1 MVAPLVLIGGGMV
14 AGAMALWAAIRQ
26 ALDLS
31 KPIKTR
37 KGNGVR
43 ILTSQRISSDG
54 CPIVAAVNCGGDIGE
69 VISTYTKSGVF
80 GGTLWTM
87 DEHCVGSLSEP
98 GERDFTGL
106 INASEPGPAPL
117 SPEPVGVVYSI
128 PRPPLDFSRTM
139 RTQLGNR
146 VQILAMDRI
155 DPTDNR
161 IMALVHLQWL
171 DNDPGVPRRYQR
183 TDKDLPRRAGQAR
196 ISSSLKRAP
205 AIFSTRVGME
215 CWDGTGQCG
224 RLEERG
230 KLGGHLFDFARKINI
245 GHLPGRGRR
254 LWGIKLRGLE
264 LRGRLWRRWQCRSR
278 C

>member
-14 AGAMALWAAIRQ
+14 AGAMALWTALRQ

-31 KPIKTR
+31 GPIRTR

-69 VISTYTKSGVF
+69 VISIYTKGGVF

-87 DEHCVGSLSEP
+87 DEHREGSLSEP

-106 INASEPGPAPL
+106 INAPKPVPAPL
-117 SPEPVGVVYSI
+117 SPEPVGVVHSG

-139 RTQLGNR
+139 RTRLGNR

-161 IMALVHLQWL
+161 IVALVHLQWL
-171 DNDPGVPRRYQR
+171 DNDPLDGP
-183 TDKDLPRRAGQAR
+183 QA
-196 ISSSLKRAP
+196 
-205 AIFSTRVGME
+205 
-215 CWDGTGQCG
+215 D
-224 RLEERG
+224 
-230 KLGGHLFDFARKINI
+230 
-245 GHLPGRGRR
+245 
-254 LWGIKLRGLE
+254 IK
-264 LRGRLWRRWQCRSR
+264 S
-278 C
+278 

>member
-31 KPIKTR
+31 KPIRTR

-69 VISTYTKSGVF
+69 VISIYTKGGVF

-87 DEHCVGSLSEP
+87 DERRAGSLSKP

-106 INASEPGPAPL
+106 INASEPIPAPL
-117 SPEPVGVVYSI
+117 PPEPVGVVNSI
-128 PRPPLDFSRTM
+128 PRPPLDFSRPM

-155 DPTDNR
+155 DPTENR
-161 IMALVHLQWL
+161 IVALVHLQWL
-171 DNDPGVPRRYQR
+171 DNDPGIPRGATVTEQVVNVYNKFGHFYG
-183 TDKDLPRRAGQAR
+183 TVIAEAEAESGKAYLGSPKFD
-196 ISSSLKRAP
+196 LKRDMSDLCYSALS
-205 AIFSTRVGME
+205 A
-215 CWDGTGQCG
+215 
-224 RLEERG
+224 
-230 KLGGHLFDFARKINI
+230 N
-245 GHLPGRGRR
+245 
-254 LWGIKLRGLE
+254 
-264 LRGRLWRRWQCRSR
+264 
-278 C
+278 

>member
-87 DEHCVGSLSEP
+87 DEYCVGSLSEP

-106 INASEPGPAPL
+106 INASERVSAPL

-139 RTQLGNR
+139 RTRLGNR

-161 IMALVHLQWL
+161 IVALVHLQWL
-171 DNDPGVPRRYQR
+171 DNDPGTPQCATVTEQVVNVYN
-183 TDKDLPRRAGQAR
+183 KFGQFYGTVIPESEAEHGKAYLK
-196 ISSSLKRAP
+196 SPKFDLKRDMSDLCYSALS
-205 AIFSTRVGME
+205 A
-215 CWDGTGQCG
+215 
-224 RLEERG
+224 
-230 KLGGHLFDFARKINI
+230 N
-245 GHLPGRGRR
+245 
-254 LWGIKLRGLE
+254 
-264 LRGRLWRRWQCRSR
+264 
-278 C
+278 

>member
-31 KPIKTR
+31 EPIKTR

-69 VISTYTKSGVF
+69 VISIYTKGGVF
-80 GGTLWTM
+80 GGTLWTK

-106 INASEPGPAPL
+106 INASKPVPAPL
-117 SPEPVGVVYSI
+117 SPEPVGVVCSI

-161 IMALVHLQWL
+161 IVALVHLQWL
-171 DNDPGVPRRYQR
+171 DNDPLDATVTEQVVNVYN
-183 TDKDLPRRAGQAR
+183 KFGQFYGTVIPESEAEHGKAYLK
-196 ISSSLKRAP
+196 SPKFDLKRDMSDLCYSALS
-205 AIFSTRVGME
+205 A
-215 CWDGTGQCG
+215 
-224 RLEERG
+224 
-230 KLGGHLFDFARKINI
+230 N
-245 GHLPGRGRR
+245 
-254 LWGIKLRGLE
+254 
-264 LRGRLWRRWQCRSR
+264 
-278 C
+278 

>member
-31 KPIKTR
+31 KPIRTR

-69 VISTYTKSGVF
+69 VISIYTKGGVF

-106 INASEPGPAPL
+106 INASERVPAPL

-161 IMALVHLQWL
+161 IVALVHLQWL
-171 DNDPGVPRRYQR
+171 DNDPGVPQR
-183 TDKDLPRRAGQAR
+183 ATVTEQVVNVYNKFGQFYGTV
-196 ISSSLKRAP
+196 ISEAE
-205 AIFSTRVGME
+205 A
-215 CWDGTGQCG
+215 
-224 RLEERG
+224 ERG
-230 KLGGHLFDFARKINI
+230 KAYLKSPKFDLKRDMSDLCYSALSAN
-245 GHLPGRGRR
+245 
-254 LWGIKLRGLE
+254 
-264 LRGRLWRRWQCRSR
+264 
-278 C
+278 

>member
-37 KGNGVR
+37 KENGVR

-69 VISTYTKSGVF
+69 VISIYTKGGVF

-87 DEHCVGSLSEP
+87 DEYRAGSLSEP

-106 INASEPGPAPL
+106 INASKPVPAAL

-161 IMALVHLQWL
+161 IVALVHLQWL
-171 DNDPGVPRRYQR
+171 DNDPLDGPQADLKAVR
-183 TDKDLPRRAGQAR
+183 TGDPATVTEQVVNVYDKFGR
-196 ISSSLKRAP
+196 
-205 AIFSTRVGME
+205 FH
-215 CWDGTGQCG
+215 GTVIP
-224 RLEERG
+224 EAEAERG
-230 KLGGHLFDFARKINI
+230 KAYLNSPEFDLKRDMSDLCYSALSAN
-245 GHLPGRGRR
+245 
-254 LWGIKLRGLE
+254 
-264 LRGRLWRRWQCRSR
+264 
-278 C
+278 

>member
-1 MVAPLVLIGGGMV
+1 VLIGGGMV

-87 DEHCVGSLSEP
+87 DEYRVGSLSEP
-98 GERDFTGL
+98 GERDFTSL
-106 INASEPGPAPL
+106 INASERVPAPL

-155 DPTDNR
+155 DPTENR
-161 IMALVHLQWL
+161 IVALVHLQWL
-171 DNDPGVPRRYQR
+171 DNDLGVPQHATVTEQVVNVYN
-183 TDKDLPRRAGQAR
+183 KFGQFYGTVIPESEVEHGKAYLK
-196 ISSSLKRAP
+196 SPKFDLKRDMSDLCY
-205 AIFSTRVGME
+205 ST
-215 CWDGTGQCG
+215 
-224 RLEERG
+224 LS
-230 KLGGHLFDFARKINI
+230 AN
-245 GHLPGRGRR
+245 
-254 LWGIKLRGLE
+254 
-264 LRGRLWRRWQCRSR
+264 
-278 C
+278 

>member
-26 ALDLS
+26 APDLS

-43 ILTSQRISSDG
+43 ILTSQRISTDG

-69 VISTYTKSGVF
+69 VISIYTKVGVF

-87 DEHCVGSLSEP
+87 DERRAGSLSEL

-106 INASEPGPAPL
+106 INASEPVPAPL
-117 SPEPVGVVYSI
+117 PPEPVGVVNSI
-128 PRPPLDFSRTM
+128 PRPPLDFSRAM

-155 DPTDNR
+155 DLTDNQ
-161 IMALVHLQWL
+161 IVALVHLQWL
-171 DNDPGVPRRYQR
+171 DNDPLDGPQADLKAVRTGVPRGATVTEQVVNVYNKFGHFHG
-183 TDKDLPRRAGQAR
+183 TV
-196 ISSSLKRAP
+196 ISEAEAESGKAYLNSPKFDLKRDMSDLCYSALS
-205 AIFSTRVGME
+205 A
-215 CWDGTGQCG
+215 
-224 RLEERG
+224 
-230 KLGGHLFDFARKINI
+230 N
-245 GHLPGRGRR
+245 
-254 LWGIKLRGLE
+254 
-264 LRGRLWRRWQCRSR
+264 
-278 C
+278 

>member
-1 MVAPLVLIGGGMV
+1 MV

-31 KPIKTR
+31 KPIRTR

-69 VISTYTKSGVF
+69 VISIYTKGGVF

-87 DEHCVGSLSEP
+87 DERRAGSLSKP

-106 INASEPGPAPL
+106 INASEPIPAPL
-117 SPEPVGVVYSI
+117 PPEPVGVVNSI
-128 PRPPLDFSRTM
+128 PRPPLDFSRPM

-155 DPTDNR
+155 DPTENR
-161 IMALVHLQWL
+161 IVALVHLQWL
-171 DNDPGVPRRYQR
+171 DNDPGIPRGATVTEQVVNVYNKFGHFYG
-183 TDKDLPRRAGQAR
+183 TVIAEAEAESGKAYLGSPKFD
-196 ISSSLKRAP
+196 LKRDMSDLCYSALS
-205 AIFSTRVGME
+205 A
-215 CWDGTGQCG
+215 
-224 RLEERG
+224 
-230 KLGGHLFDFARKINI
+230 N
-245 GHLPGRGRR
+245 
-254 LWGIKLRGLE
+254 
-264 LRGRLWRRWQCRSR
+264 
-278 C
+278 

>member
-31 KPIKTR
+31 KPIRTR

-69 VISTYTKSGVF
+69 VISIYTKGGVF

-87 DEHCVGSLSEP
+87 DEYRAGSLSEP

-106 INASEPGPAPL
+106 INASKPVPAAL

-161 IMALVHLQWL
+161 IVALVHLQWL
-171 DNDPGVPRRYQR
+171 DNDPGVPRRATVTEQVVNVYNKFGHFYG
-183 TDKDLPRRAGQAR
+183 TVIAEAEAESGKAYLGSPKFD
-196 ISSSLKRAP
+196 LKRDMSDLCYSALS
-205 AIFSTRVGME
+205 A
-215 CWDGTGQCG
+215 
-224 RLEERG
+224 
-230 KLGGHLFDFARKINI
+230 N
-245 GHLPGRGRR
+245 
-254 LWGIKLRGLE
+254 
-264 LRGRLWRRWQCRSR
+264 
-278 C
+278 